1 MRLLRFD
8 ASGAR
13 NFDNGISDGQLRAIL
28 PVIDHLR
35 HEMLAED
42 PIRYSEGNLPESQ
55 SPLDSRFYWLP
66 AELLDDYK
74 KRRESSE
81 LGRVFDLANS
91 IIDYVD
97 AVVVLGIGGSYMG
110 AKALMDAL
118 CDPYHNE
125 LSRSARGSRPR
136 IYFEGNN
143 LDNDSMQSLISRLA
157 SGGYGDS
164 PAEKRH
170 ALVVV
175 SKSGTTLET
184 AIAFRIF
191 LNNLKQLLNS
201 DADEW
206 VPKLVIPITGK
217 NGKLRELSS
226 VIGCK
231 ETFNVPE
238 GVGGRFS
245 MFSSVGLLPAALLGI
260 DCMKLLQGAMAM
272 NRHFEDSC
280 PEDNIIMQYVA
291 ANHLLAQSRGKNIRV
306 LSVWSKQLESTGM
319 WYDQLL
325 AESNGKNGIGTTPIT
340 TVNTRDLHSRHQ
352 QHQQGRNDKV
362 FNNLVVETQRTDPLQ
377 IGMSDLNQDGLNDLA
392 KKSVSDVLDAAIK
405 GTNEALRT
413 DARPTTTITLPA
425 IEPFYLGQLYQMLMI
440 ATVIEGRLLGVNPY
454 GQPGVEKYKIN
465 MNKNLGRV

>member
-1 MRLLRFD
+1 MRPLRFD

-13 NFDNGISDGQLRAIL
+13 NFDNGISEGQLRAIL
-28 PVIDHLR
+28 PVIDRLR

-42 PIRYSEGNLPESQ
+42 PIRYSEGNVPESQ

-66 AELLDDYK
+66 TELLEDYK
-74 KRRESSE
+74 TRRASSE
-81 LGRVFDLANS
+81 LGRIFDLANS
-91 IIDYVD
+91 IIDHID

-110 AKALMDAL
+110 AKALMEAF

-143 LDNDSMQSLISRLA
+143 LDNDSMRSLISRLS

-191 LNNLKQLLNS
+191 LENLKQLLKS

-206 VPKLVIPITGK
+206 LPKLVIPITGN

-226 VIGCK
+226 AIGCR

-245 MFSSVGLLPAALLGI
+245 IFSSVGLLPAALLGI
-260 DCMKLLQGAMAM
+260 DCMKLLQGAIAM
-272 NRHFEDSC
+272 NRHFEESC
-280 PEDNIIMQYVA
+280 PEDNIVMQYVA
-291 ANHLLAQSRGKNIRV
+291 TNHLLAQSRGKNIRV

-362 FNNLVVETQRTDPLQ
+362 FNNLIVESQRTDPLQ

-392 KKSVSDVLDAAIK
+392 TKSVSDVLDAAIK
-405 GTNEALRT
+405 GTNDALRT
-413 DARPTTTITLPA
+413 DARPTTTITLPS

-465 MNKNLGRV
+465 MNKNLGRA

>member
-1 MRLLRFD
+1 MRLIKFD

-13 NFDNGISDGQLRAIL
+13 NFDDGVSEAQIRAIL
-28 PVIDHLR
+28 PVIDRLR
-35 HEMLAED
+35 NEMLVDD
-42 PIRYSEGNLPESQ
+42 PNRYSKGNLPESQ

-66 AELLDDYK
+66 EELLDEYK

-81 LGRVFDLANS
+81 LGRIFDLSNS
-91 IIDYVD
+91 IIDHVD
-97 AVVVLGIGGSYMG
+97 AIVVLGIGGSYMG
-110 AKALMDAL
+110 AKALMDAF

-143 LDNDSMQSLISRLA
+143 LDNDSMQSLISRLS
-157 SGGYGDS
+157 SGGYGNS

-191 LNNLKQLLNS
+191 LKNLKQSLKT

-206 VPKLVIPITGK
+206 VPKLVIPITGG

-226 VIGCK
+226 NIGCK
-231 ETFNVPE
+231 HIFNVPE

-245 MFSSVGLLPAALLGI
+245 IFSSVGLLPAALLGI
-260 DCMKLLQGAMAM
+260 DCMKLLQGAIAM
-272 NRHFEDSC
+272 SRHFEESC
-280 PEDNIIMQYVA
+280 PEENIIMQYVA
-291 ANHLLAQSRGKNIRV
+291 TNHLLAQNRGKNIRV
-306 LSVWSKQLESTGM
+306 LSVWSKQLESSGM

-325 AESNGKNGIGTTPIT
+325 AESNGKDGIGSTPIT

-362 FNNLVVETQRTDPLQ
+362 FNNLLVELQRTDPLKV
-377 IGMSDLNQDGLNDLA
+377 GSSDLNQDGLNDLA
-392 KKSVSDVLDAAIK
+392 TKSVSDVLTAAIE
-405 GTNEALRT
+405 GTNQALRT
-413 DARPTTTITLPA
+413 DSRPTTTITLPA

-465 MNKNLGRV
+465 MNKKLGRT